1 MTDSLDCDN
10 KNLNLFDVYGDKID
24 ALAMRRTFSQT
35 PKVSTT
41 KIIGDI
47 DEKSE
52 KLLQNVIK

>member
-1 MTDSLDCDN
+1 MSDSLDFEN
-10 KNLNLFDVYGDKID
+10 RNLNLFDVYGDKID
-24 ALAMRRTFSQT
+24 ALKMRKTFSLT

-52 KLLQNVIK
+52 KLLQNIIK

>member
-24 ALAMRRTFSQT
+24 ALEMRRTFAQT

>member
-1 MTDSLDCDN
+1 MTDSLDCDY

-24 ALAMRRTFSQT
+24 ALEMRRTFSQT